1 MFTVVAQ
8 TPEEIVLT
16 YVVVLSACL
25 LTYPMVR
32 LIMAAILR
40 GLERWR

>member
-8 TPEEIVLT
+8 TPKEVVLT

-25 LTYPMVR
+25 LTYPTVK
-32 LIMAAILR
+32 LIMTAIQR

>member
-8 TPEEIVLT
+8 TPKEIVLT

-25 LTYPMVR
+25 LTYPTLR
-32 LIMAAILR
+32 LVMKAIQR
-40 GLERWR
+40 GSERWR